1 MEIIQSFYYSP
12 NEQRQQEIE
21 YTLTENLNK
30 SFVNKIHLFIEDK
43 DIEQFNGSQY
53 ASNTKI
59 NVVHH
64 NSQPTYP
71 ELFHYGCTLNN
82 VICCICNSDIEFRIN
97 NDDLFLLNRLNDKR
111 ELYLLTR
118 HEHDL
123 TKPQI
128 DTYRGSH
135 DAIVFH
141 SNTFNKAIENMN
153 LSYINYIQNTS
164 GIEALLTIFF
174 IEHITYKVTNP
185 CYQIIL
191 VHNHRSQVRLWNAVH
206 KAPVGYTHPTNI
218 GLPGVHNSHMIR
230 PCTINN

>member
-1 MEIIQSFYYSP
+1 MEIIQSFYYSS

-21 YTLTENLNK
+21 HTLTENLNK
-30 SFVNKIHLFIEDK
+30 HFVNKIHLFIEDK
-43 DIEQFNGSQY
+43 DMERFNASQY
-53 ASNTKI
+53 ASNSKV
-59 NVVHH
+59 NVVNH

-71 ELFHYGCTLNN
+71 QLFRYGCTLDN
-82 VICCICNSDIEFRIN
+82 VICCVCNSDIEFRIN
-97 NDDLFLLNRLNDKR
+97 DENLFLLNRLSNLK

-135 DAIVFH
+135 DAIIFH
-141 SNTFNKAIENMN
+141 SDTFNNTINN
-153 LSYINYIQNTS
+153 IDLSYINYIQNTS

-174 IEHITYKVTNP
+174 IDHIVYQVTNP
-185 CYQIIL
+185 CYQIVL
-191 VHNHRSQVRLWNAVH
+191 VHNHKSQVRLWNAVYQT
-206 KAPVGYTHPTNI
+206 PVGYTHPTRL